1 MRTMNDRTART
12 ELEGALDGVEGYFSA
27 DEAWALYVAT
37 LACATPHPRV
47 VEIGS
52 YKGRSTIAIALALRD
67 HGGGLVVSIDPHTP
81 TGKESYVR
89 EHGVADTFDD
99 YLANLR
105 RAGIERFVRPE
116 RATSATARPGYDGAP
131 IDLLFVDGSHDED
144 DVLYDID
151 AWQPLLADRAILAF
165 NDPYAVGVNRALR
178 ARLFAPGFGL
188 REPRHVNNTLFVE
201 IDRGKRTNPLTAF
214 ALHAYLYAERLNFRA
229 LKLALKGLFEAT
241 GIVYVPERRYRA

>member
-1 MRTMNDRTART
+1 MDDRTKRT
-12 ELEGALDGVEGYFSA
+12 ELEGALDGVEGYFSS

-37 LACATPHPRV
+37 LGCPAAEPRV

-81 TGKESYVR
+81 TGKESYVI

-99 YLANLR
+99 YLANVR
-105 RAGIERFVRPE
+105 RAGVERYVRPE
-116 RATSATARPGYDGAP
+116 RATSATARPAYDGVP
-131 IDLLFVDGSHDED
+131 IDILFVDGSHDED

-151 AWQPLLADRAILAF
+151 AWFPGLADRAIVAF
-165 NDPYAVGVNRALR
+165 NDPYAEGVNRALR
-178 ARLFAPGFGL
+178 ARLFAPKLGL

-201 IDRGKRTNPLTAF
+201 VDRGRRTSPGVAF
-214 ALHAYLYAERLNFRA
+214 ALHLYLAVERLRFRA
-229 LKLALKGLFEAT
+229 LKLVLKGLFEST
-241 GIVYVPERRYRA
+241 GIVYVPERRYRY

>member
-1 MRTMNDRTART
+1 MDDRLKRT
-12 ELEGALDGVEGYFSA
+12 ELEGALVGVEGYFSP

-37 LACATPHPRV
+37 LACATAEPRV

-89 EHGVADTFDD
+89 EHGEADTFDE
-99 YLANLR
+99 YLANVR

-116 RATSATARPGYDGAP
+116 RATSATARPRYDGVP
-131 IDLLFVDGSHDED
+131 IDVLFVDGSHDED

-151 AWQPLLADRAILAF
+151 AWRPLLADRAILAF
-165 NDPYAVGVNRALR
+165 NDPYALGVNGALR
-178 ARLFAPGFGL
+178 ARLFAPGSRL

-201 IDRGKRTNPLTAF
+201 VDRGGRTSPLTAF
-214 ALHAYLYAERLNFRA
+214 ALHAYLYVERLRFRA
-229 LKLALKGLFEAT
+229 LKLALKGLCERT
-241 GIVYVPERRYRA
+241 GIVYVPEHRYRG